1 MKRET
6 VRSALVVVDVQHD
19 FLPGGALAVADG
31 DTILAPL
38 ADLMAS
44 SRFSVVIATQDWH
57 PPGHISFASSHPGRE
72 AFDEIVLYGRPQT
85 LWPDHCVQGTS
96 GAQLHPSLP
105 MEPVSAI
112 VRKGT
117 DPGVDSY
124 SAIRN
129 NWDSD
134 GLRPTT
140 GLAGYL
146 RERGVEDVWVAGLAR
161 DFCVLWTALD
171 AVNMGFEVSVLWDLS
186 RSVDPGSDDRV
197 RRALSEHGVR
207 LMEEG

>member
-171 AVNMGFEVSVLWDLS
+171 VVNMGFEVSVLWDLS